1 MTETPKSDSGE
12 SDIDAQDNSSWGE
25 KYQKS
30 VPHFN
35 SDRAA
40 ELAKTEKL
48 DSECAKTIRD
58 FLDKDKIPKGVLN
71 KLMGEAN
78 ENSDFVYNVGVPFR
92 EQEISQEAKQILAEF
107 SERYW
112 NDRKSA

>member
-1 MTETPKSDSGE
+1 MRAESKNKYSQAYAEVLEIVRHLPKD
-12 SDIDAQDNSSWGE
+12 
-25 KYQKS
+25 
-30 VPHFN
+30 
-35 SDRAA
+35 
-40 ELAKTEKL
+40 
-48 DSECAKTIRD
+48 
-58 FLDKDKIPKGVLN
+58 DKDKIPKRVLN
-71 KLMGEAN
+71 KLMGEAD